1 MMYLRWLERHHLE
14 MVVDSVGLTKKVQ
27 FLSNVATR
35 QIVNASVF
43 ALHCYIR
50 QFSELGVMQ
59 C

>member
-1 MMYLRWLERHHLE
+1 